1 MVTLQE
7 TGSVSMTTTNQVSNS
22 QSFLDSLSP
31 AARKAASGDTK
42 DNELGQDAFM
52 RLMITQMNN
61 QDPLNPAENSEFVA
75 QLAQF
80 SSVEGITNLNTKVGE
95 MAASFQSSQA
105 LQASALV
112 GRSVRVTSDLS
123 QLTDSKGVEGQATL
137 PVNTSQVTARYF
149 DSANQLVH
157 EEILGPKQAG
167 NIDIAWN
174 GTLADGSRA
183 PNGDYRVEVSALIE
197 GQQQNLQT
205 RMNANVDSVT
215 LGGEAGL
222 TLNVRGVGA
231 VPVSKVEEIY

>member
-1 MVTLQE
+1 
-7 TGSVSMTTTNQVSNS
+7 
-22 QSFLDSLSP
+22 
-31 AARKAASGDTK
+31 
-42 DNELGQDAFM
+42 
-52 RLMITQMNN
+52 
-61 QDPLNPAENSEFVA
+61 
-75 QLAQF
+75 
-80 SSVEGITNLNTKVGE
+80 VGE